1 METARKVYYE
11 HACFTVEHEGKL
23 LIVDPGAYTTSLA
36 APKNVVA
43 IVVTHEHADHFD
55 VAALGAIIAH
65 NPDAV
70 IVAHADITRQFGDA
84 TLPYHTVSTGDTY
97 DVAPFHFEFF
107 GGNHAT
113 IHPAMPAV
121 ANLGVMINDTIF
133 YPGDSF
139 VLPNKPVDTLALP
152 VAAPWLK
159 ISEAIDY
166 VMAVKPRL
174 AFPTHDA
181 VLSDIGKSMPDRM
194 IPGFSE
200 KEGTTYKRLNTLAS
214 IEI

>member
-1 METARKVYYE
+1 MKITKYE

-36 APKNVVA
+36 APENVVA

-55 VAALGAIIAH
+55 VASLGAIIAH